1 VIKTPDDAVH
11 RFWLPDLL
19 HHHLVALRFLPQAT
33 YEEAAPLNV
42 EPAPSSIVRVFML
55 WKGVLPE
62 VGEQDGWKE
71 AERRAVEMDVRD
83 WRRVVGLKSL
93 EVDTSGLSVLEWGGM
108 EVK

>member
-1 VIKTPDDAVH
+1 
-11 RFWLPDLL
+11 
-19 HHHLVALRFLPQAT
+19 
-33 YEEAAPLNV
+33 
-42 EPAPSSIVRVFML
+42 ML
-55 WKGVLPE
+55 WKGVLPEE

-93 EVDTSGLSVLEWGGM
+93 EVNTSGLSVLEWGGM